1 MQIANRH
8 MKKKCSISLPI
19 REMQVSTIMLL
30 SHTYQNACYQTE
42 KIPSIGKGLVRGES
56 LCTVGVDIN
65 WYSQYARQFL
75 KKLKKTSSIAL
86 SHKFIP
92 EYLSGEN
99 ETLI

>member
-8 MKKKCSISLPI
+8 MKKKCSISLHI

-75 KKLKKTSSIAL
+75 KKLKKTVLLHYPTSLFLSI
-86 SHKFIP
+86 
-92 EYLSGEN
+92 YLEKMKH
-99 ETLI
+99 